1 MRNKRCLKN
10 LESFVEEN
18 LKDDRFKMYYLEV
31 LYLEENKEDSKS
43 KNKKQ
48 QDLVLW
54 ATNN

>member
-48 QDLVLW
+48 QDLVL
-54 ATNN
+54 